1 MIHVGPRSVSGVDAI
16 AREPAL
22 FDERYRSAD
31 VCGDFNG
38 AGQRG
43 AGGLFRACATG
54 DQSRS
59 DGCLALRIVAY
70 RGNGLSLYAL
80 DIRFEESTVPK

>member
-1 MIHVGPRSVSGVDAI
+1 MALTRLLESLLYSTSATDPLTFAVISMVLASVALAACFVP
-16 AREPAL
+16 AR
-22 FDERYRSAD
+22 
-31 VCGDFNG
+31 
-38 AGQRG
+38 
-43 AGGLFRACATG
+43 RAT
-54 DQSRS
+54 QSRS